1 MPKIVFNNIPKKLKP
16 FPFEVYDNEIDLS
29 ALKLSFRIYHD
40 DYERS
45 ASLGID
51 VKGSHVHIADIK
63 LYHSDKLFN
72 FEDTFESAEI
82 LLMEIVKRFNS
93 FVPKGQQCLEFS

>member
-1 MPKIVFNNIPKKLKP
+1 MSKIVFNNIPRKGQP
-16 FPFEVYDNEIDLS
+16 FPFDVFDNEIDLS
-29 ALKLSFRIYHD
+29 VLKLSFRIYED

-72 FEDTFESAEI
+72 FERTFDSSEI
-82 LLMEIVKRFNS
+82 LLQEIVKRFNS
-93 FVPKGQQCLEFS
+93 FFSKGQQCLEF